1 MIQSSIE
8 LIFRPEKQPV
18 CLLLDSPILL
28 PIIIISYL
36 VGNVLQ
42 FLTVFLTWVSIAA
55 AAIWFIIFLKKSR
68 DSGETEIRVFPDRI
82 EIDVGMKNPKLTM
95 IEYINLKEV
104 KPTQTFIQ
112 SLFKTYSVNFIYKSD
127 FDETKNIIYS
137 IRDFTDTKPL
147 CDAVKKAVDQANLA
161 RIKEQRD
168 KGI

>member
-104 KPTQTFIQ
+104 KPTQTF
-112 SLFKTYSVNFIYKSD
+112 SVNFIYKSD